1 MTRSKVL
8 SIDNKPDIIP
18 AMKRSEI
25 SARAKKR
32 KEEMLAY
39 RRPPFCW
46 TGQQIADYFSVKDGT
61 HYSRQRIFQI
71 IGRTVRGEEVKPKIK
86 S

>member
-1 MTRSKVL
+1 MTRSKAL

-25 SARAKKR
+25 SARAMKR

-46 TGQQIADYFSVKDGT
+46 TGQQIADHFHVK
-61 HYSRQRIFQI
+61 RQRVFQI
-71 IGRTVRGEEVKPKIK
+71 IGRTVRGEEVKPAKK